1 MIFFTPPIMIRT
13 LRLVFFL
20 SLILTLS
27 GLSCKT
33 DNLNSKSS
41 SDKLASP
48 RDDFYR
54 KLTIDS
60 LTIWVEIA
68 DNDAERQKGLMW
80 REELKEDHGM
90 LFVFPS
96 PQIQSFWMRNTY
108 LPLDIAFIDEE
119 WVITDILQMEPLID
133 TIYYKSS
140 KPVPYALEM
149 NQGWFEKRQVKVGDK
164 INLE

>member
-1 MIFFTPPIMIRT
+1 MIRT
-13 LRLVFFL
+13 LRLAFLL

-41 SDKLASP
+41 SDKSASP

-68 DNDAERQKGLMW
+68 DNDAERQRGLMW

-90 LFVFPS
+90 LFVFPNS
-96 PQIQSFWMRNTY
+96 QIQSFWMRNTY

-149 NQGWFEKRQVKVGDK
+149 NQGWFEKHQVKVGDK

>member
-1 MIFFTPPIMIRT
+1 MIRT

-41 SDKLASP
+41 SDKSASP

-108 LPLDIAFIDEE
+108 LPLDIAFIDKG

-149 NQGWFEKRQVKVGDK
+149 NQGWFEKHQVKVGDK
-164 INLE
+164 ITLE